1 MNSFFKFR
9 QNCLCWSPLST
20 SLQDRYAPAPPPKN
34 PGSTPALLAL
44 FTTTLWRGAIL
55 AISDVAKIGKFNTN
69 FCIQFRIALKSMRNQ
84 CQGQRKSLTVQLN
97 SRKVRIEEF
106 YIKVCID
113 LFKNCQFR
121 THLITV
127 KVKQAKSV
135 IFQIRSSRIQL
146 YSIGVC

>member
-1 MNSFFKFR
+1 MKICRQDEVMRFISIYLAPDKLLQKIAPEMLSKGVESCQYKLLNTILNSIEVYEE
-9 QNCLCWSPLST
+9 PV
-20 SLQDRYAPAPPPKN
+20 
-34 PGSTPALLAL
+34 PG
-44 FTTTLWRGAIL
+44 
-55 AISDVAKIGKFNTN
+55 AKKVPH
-69 FCIQFRIALKSMRNQ
+69 RAAK
-84 CQGQRKSLTVQLN
+84 

-146 YSIGVC
+146 HSIGMC